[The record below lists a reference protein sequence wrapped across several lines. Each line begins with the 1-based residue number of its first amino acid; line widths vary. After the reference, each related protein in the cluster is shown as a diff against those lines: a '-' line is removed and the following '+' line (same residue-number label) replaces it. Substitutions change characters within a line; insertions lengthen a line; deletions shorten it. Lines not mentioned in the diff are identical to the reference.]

1 MSGWTRALTWKGLFA
16 ALNVTALA
24 SAVTLAL
31 VLSATPALADPDPAP
46 GDPGA
51 VAEIGRAS
59 CRERV

>member
-31 VLSATPALADPDPAP
+31 VLSATPALADPDP
-46 GDPGA
+46 
-51 VAEIGRAS
+51 EIGRAH
-59 CRERV
+59 V